1 MLLNVV
7 DENVLLSVFY
17 KGIGGFQSPLYDQ
30 PLIVEGKRARKPS
43 LKVRMKMSDSS
54 FRKFKERSLEKKLE
68 ARKIIEQER
77 VKQEEH
83 EGKKLFLSPSKLS
96 ASLTSKLPSLPIMA
110 PPKFGVAPFAS
121 ISERERLEK
130 LEREALVK
138 RMRGHNILRKA
149 KFQLNRAALNRSKAD
164 LARTLKK
171 ELRMEAKLQKIQE
184 SQKNKLV
191 PSASEVRVEQAF
203 GGMLWVK
210 GNMEH
215 IHIVE

>member
-1 MLLNVV
+1 M
-7 DENVLLSVFY
+7 FY

-54 FRKFKERSLEKKLE
+54 FKKFKERSLEKKLE
-68 ARKIIEQER
+68 ARKIIEQEK
-77 VKQEEH
+77 VKLNEQDYLQE
-83 EGKKLFLSPSKLS
+83 GRKLFLSPSKLS
-96 ASLTSKLPSLPIMA
+96 VSLTSKLPSLPIMA
-110 PPKFGVAPFAS
+110 PPKFGVVPFTCTAL
-121 ISERERLEK
+121 SERERLEK

-171 ELRMEAKLQKIQE
+171 ELKMEARLQKIQE
-184 SQKNKLV
+184 SQKNKSA
-191 PSASEVRVEQAF
+191 PSASGVRLEQAI

-210 GNMEH
+210 CKMEH
-215 IHIVE
+215 DI